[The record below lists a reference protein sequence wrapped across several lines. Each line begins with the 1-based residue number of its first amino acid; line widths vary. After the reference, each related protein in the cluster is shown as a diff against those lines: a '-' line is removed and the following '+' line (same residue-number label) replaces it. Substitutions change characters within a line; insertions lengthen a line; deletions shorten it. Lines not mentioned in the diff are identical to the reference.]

1 MTGDESTAP
10 GAARQQKRPYLSVQP
25 HARQSVM
32 KLRRSYFLSPARP
45 RGRALLPLL
54 ALLALPACFQLRE
67 PEPAGA
73 ASEWVQPTQID
84 ILLSNFVTAVQRL
97 NVANYERTFSGPT
110 YRFVPDPTSAG
121 SSPALFANWSVP
133 EETTYFSSLRRRTAA
148 GTNNTLTLTD
158 RRDQLYTADSVE
170 ISALYQLKIA
180 QQDTAFHAG
189 TLQGNIRL
197 ILRRRN
203 NEWRIVAWRDQRTTP
218 GLCWTDLKKYFSSH

>member
-1 MTGDESTAP
+1 MTTPPRPLFSLLSAP
-10 GAARQQKRPYLSVQP
+10 
-25 HARQSVM
+25 
-32 KLRRSYFLSPARP
+32 RRWA
-45 RGRALLPLL
+45 GLLGV
-54 ALLALPACFQLRE
+54 LALPACFQLRE
-67 PEPAGA
+67 PEPSATG
-73 ASEWVQPTQID
+73 SEWIQPTQID
-84 ILLSNFVTAVQRL
+84 ILLANFTTAVQNV

-133 EETTYFSSLRRRTAA
+133 EETTYFSSLRRRTAS
-148 GTNNTLTLTD
+148 GVKNTLTLTD

-170 ISALYQLKIA
+170 VSALYQLRVT

-189 TLQGNIRL
+189 LLQGNIRL

-203 NEWRIVAWRDQRTTP
+203 NEWRIVAWRDQRTMP

>member
-1 MTGDESTAP
+1 MTGDESTN
-10 GAARQQKRPYLSVQP
+10 
-25 HARQSVM
+25 
-32 KLRRSYFLSPARP
+32 
-45 RGRALLPLL
+45 RGRSGRPGRAAHRRATWRNAAPAGVTCRVPFKPQRFLIVL
-54 ALLALPACFQLRE
+54 AGLALPACFQLRE
-67 PEPAGA
+67 PEPSAA
-73 ASEWVQPTQID
+73 ASEWIQPTQVD
-84 ILLSNFVTAVQRL
+84 ILLANFTTAVQNV

-133 EETTYFSSLRRRTAA
+133 EETTYFSSLRRRTPAT
-148 GTNNTLTLTD
+148 GGNTLTLSG

-170 ISALYQLKIA
+170 VSALYQLRIV

-189 TLQGNIRL
+189 LLQGNIRL

-218 GLCWTDLKKYFSSH
+218 GLCWTDLKKYFISH

>member
-1 MTGDESTAP
+1 MENRHQKAWGFYALAH
-10 GAARQQKRPYLSVQP
+10 GAFPASAYLACCIRQFL
-25 HARQSVM
+25 VM
-32 KLRRSYFLSPARP
+32 RLLRFLSFVA
-45 RGRALLPLL
+45 AL

-67 PEPAGA
+67 PEPAVA
-73 ASEWVQPTQID
+73 ASEWIQPTQID
-84 ILLSNFVTAVQRL
+84 ILLANFTTAVQNV
-97 NVANYERTFSGPT
+97 NVANYERSLSGPS

-148 GTNNTLTLTD
+148 GAANTLTLTD

-170 ISALYQLKIA
+170 VSALYQLKIA

-189 TLQGNIRL
+189 LLQGNIRL

-203 NEWRIVAWRDQRTTP
+203 NEWRIIAWRDQRTTP